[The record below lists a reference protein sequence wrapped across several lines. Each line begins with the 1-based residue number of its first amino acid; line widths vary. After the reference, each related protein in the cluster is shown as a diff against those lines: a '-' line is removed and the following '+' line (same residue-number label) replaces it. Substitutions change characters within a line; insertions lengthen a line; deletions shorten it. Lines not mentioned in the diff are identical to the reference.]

1 MISAVAEKKNNIL
14 YGNLVGKENLRN
26 AKYVYLYGFLVK
38 VNLDIQKKNVFH
50 LKCISV
56 AS

>member
-1 MISAVAEKKNNIL
+1 MISAVAEKKNIL

-26 AKYVYLYGFLVK
+26 AKYVYLYSFLVK
-38 VNLDIQKKNVFH
+38 VNLDIQEKNVFH
-50 LKCISV
+50 LICISV

>member
-1 MISAVAEKKNNIL
+1 MISAVAEKKNIL
-14 YGNLVGKENLRN
+14 NGNLVGKENLRN

-38 VNLDIQKKNVFH
+38 VKLDIQKKNVFH

>member
-38 VNLDIQKKNVFH
+38 INLDIQKKNVFH

>member
-1 MISAVAEKKNNIL
+1 VISAVAKKKNNIL

-38 VNLDIQKKNVFH
+38 INLDIQKKNVFH
-50 LKCISV
+50 LKCLSV